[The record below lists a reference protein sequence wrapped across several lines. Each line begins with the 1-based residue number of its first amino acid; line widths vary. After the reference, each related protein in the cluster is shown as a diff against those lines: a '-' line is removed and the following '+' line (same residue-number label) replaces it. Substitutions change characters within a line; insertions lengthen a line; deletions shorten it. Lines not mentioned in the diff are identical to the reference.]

1 LESGQ
6 VCRIR
11 LVQVHL
17 EAVSMGMGRRLVV
30 LLQLLV
36 PLVPLR
42 VLGASGV
49 GREVEGGNGE
59 KGKKGERGIA
69 RGIERGIEIE
79 NGTGIGI
86 AIANV
91 TGTETE
97 ALVADEPTF
106 LLRLRLLKTDLGMW
120 MFRLSL

>member
-1 LESGQ
+1 MESGQ

-59 KGKKGERGIA
+59 KGKKGGRGIA
-69 RGIERGIEIE
+69 RGIEIE
-79 NGTGIGI
+79 NGIEIGI

>member
-1 LESGQ
+1 M
-6 VCRIR
+6 CRTR

-30 LLQLLV
+30 LLRLLL

-59 KGKKGERGIA
+59 KGKKGGRGIA

-79 NGTGIGI
+79 NGIEIGI

-97 ALVADEPTF
+97 ALVADEPTS
-106 LLRLRLLKTDLGMW
+106 LLHLRLLKTDLGMW
-120 MFRLSL
+120 KFRLFL